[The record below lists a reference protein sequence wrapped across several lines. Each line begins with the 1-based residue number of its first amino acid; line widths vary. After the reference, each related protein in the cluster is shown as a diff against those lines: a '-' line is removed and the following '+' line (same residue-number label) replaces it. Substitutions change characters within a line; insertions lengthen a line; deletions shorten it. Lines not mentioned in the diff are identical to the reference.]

1 MPKKSRYEVA
11 GDTFTDFKEAAARAV
26 DLSVQT
32 AEPATIVERGWAG
45 TFYITV
51 SATAEEVT

>member
-1 MPKKSRYEVA
+1 MA